1 MKQEQ
6 VTATKKID
14 GVEYVA
20 SVPFDVPETTEEMK
34 EAWGD
39 QVAVSNAIANSRVGL
54 QAAIRRRIEKQVKE
68 ATEAGNT
75 PAVDESGIQ
84 TDLAGYKPGEAAPK
98 KDPVASLLGKFKS
111 LPEEKQ
117 AELLKE
123 LKAKAK
129 AGK

>member
-1 MKQEQ
+1 MKQET

-14 GVEYVA
+14 GVEYAA
-20 SVPFDVPETTEEMK
+20 SVNFDVPETTEEMK
-34 EAWGD
+34 EIWGD

-54 QAAIRRRIEKQVKE
+54 QAAIRRRIEKAIKE
-68 ATEAGNT
+68 ATEAGT
-75 PAVDESGIQ
+75 EPKVDETAIQ
-84 TDLAGYKPGEAAPK
+84 TELAGYKPGEAAPK
-98 KDPVASLLGKFKS
+98 KDPVESMLGKFQS

-129 AGK
+129 SGK